1 MEEVHD
7 EGVALAFGAV
17 VPLVHFFD
25 LHELIVSAS
34 AGAFEAADQPTH
46 ARSPVPSRHG

>member
-25 LHELIVSAS
+25 PHELILSAS
-34 AGAFEAADQPTH
+34 AGAFEAADQPKR
-46 ARSPVPSRHG
+46 APSPVPSRHG